1 MKDVLERIRE
11 INRLLQ
17 SGEWSLGLQPSS
29 KETTDA
35 LPLDQ
40 LAHSLGNI
48 LHADTYLIDENGMLR
63 GFHEQNMINTP
74 RIKDMLTMQQFPE
87 EYTQS
92 VAEIT
97 STQAN
102 LDVDSPQS
110 IVPIEIKQDYPDALT
125 TIIPIY
131 VSKERLGTLI
141 LGRINDSF
149 YDKDL
154 IVAEHA
160 ATAVGIELLYNS
172 HIKIATEM
180 RKQKASEMTIRSL
193 SYSEQKAVAAV
204 FEALAEKEEGIL
216 TATNIAD
223 EIGIT
228 RSVVVNALRK
238 LESGGIIE
246 SKSLG
251 MKGTY
256 IKVLNDTFVS
266 LIHSVQK

>member
-1 MKDVLERIRE
+1 MEEVLAKMRE

-17 SGEWSLGLQPSS
+17 SGEWNIGLHASK
-29 KETTDA
+29 KETSD
-35 LPLDQ
+35 LPLNS
-40 LAHSLGNI
+40 LANSLGNI
-48 LHADTYLIDENGMLR
+48 LDADTYLIDEKGMLI
-63 GFHEQNMINTP
+63 GFHEQNKINTP
-74 RIKDMLTMQQFPE
+74 RIKDMLTQQQFPE

-92 VAEIT
+92 VAEIK
-97 STQAN
+97 STQSN
-102 LDVDSPQS
+102 LDVDSPQT
-110 IVPIEIKQDYPDALT
+110 IFPVETKEFYPNGLT

-131 VSKERLGTLI
+131 VSRERLGTLI
-141 LGRINDSF
+141 LGRIGSSF
-149 YDKDL
+149 ENEDL

-172 HIKIATEM
+172 HTKVETEI
-180 RKQKASEMTIRSL
+180 RKQKASELTIRSL
-193 SYSEQKAVAAV
+193 SYSELKAVTAV
-204 FEALAEKEEGIL
+204 FEKLADDEEGIL

-238 LESGGIIE
+238 LESGGIID

-256 IKVLNDTFVS
+256 IRVLNDQFKS
-266 LIHSVQK
+266 LVQSLQK